1 MVFGRFPAT
10 VAVQQRPRASLP
22 CSPQAPACVV
32 PPLSYRQAL
41 VLTHELADGG
51 HFNDYLVRKLS
62 PLRPL
67 LSLGRAARAWPP
79 GKVKHAVMH
88 WWRDSAPS
96 IALRQV
102 SLPPLAGCSKRRV
115 C

>member
-1 MVFGRFPAT
+1 MVFGRWPST
-10 VAVQQRPRASLP
+10 RAVQQRPRASLL
-22 CSPQAPACVV
+22 CIPQAPACAA
-32 PPLSYRQAL
+32 PPLTYRQAL

-51 HFNDYLVRKLS
+51 HFDDYLVRKLW

-79 GKVKHAVMH
+79 AKVKPAVMH

-96 IALRQV
+96 LALRQV
-102 SLPPLAGCSKRRV
+102 SLPPLAELL
-115 C
+115 